1 MVSGV
6 VEREIKRGDCYVFG
20 KWVFGGERERERE
33 RE

>member
-20 KWVFGGERERERE
+20 KWVFGGERESSLVV
-33 RE
+33 